1 MPQAPIPVPQVSA
14 PQAIPM
20 PQVSAPQ
27 APIPM
32 PQVSAPQAVI
42 PMPQVSV
49 PQAAIPVPQVSV
61 PQAAIPVP
69 QAAVPVPQAIA
80 KPNIPTLTGTSAA
93 APVLTTL
100 TPDQLTQQLQGIS
113 ISGFVPPPSTIDSDL
128 SDLLVATAQERPETY
143 EARRRLTER
152 IATIPDYPLNPVTAV
167 TVGHMLM
174 AKSTLNVEYDR
185 DVESSLTQ
193 IMALLER

>member
-1 MPQAPIPVPQVSA
+1 MPQLPVPQVSTA
-14 PQAIPM
+14 TTIPI
-20 PQVSAPQ
+20 PQVSGSQIAT
-27 APIPM
+27 AM
-32 PQVSAPQAVI
+32 PKVS
-42 PMPQVSV
+42 
-49 PQAAIPVPQVSV
+49 VPQVSV
-61 PQAAIPVP
+61 PKAA
-69 QAAVPVPQAIA
+69 A
-80 KPNIPTLTGTSAA
+80 KPNIPTLAGTSAA
-93 APVLTTL
+93 PAPMSL

-128 SDLLVATAQERPETY
+128 SDLLIASAEESPETF

-152 IATIPDYPLNPVTAV
+152 VATIPDYPLNPVTAV

-174 AKSTLNVEYDR
+174 AKSTLNVTYHQ